1 MSEPTVRDV
10 MRLSDV
16 AAFMTLTEKAI
27 LARMARGTFL
37 PLPFVEYPYRWRGED
52 LLRWYRGEFREAE
65 QKLRKMA
72 RLRRKVA
79 A

>member
-1 MSEPTVRDV
+1 MTEPAVPDV

-16 AAFMTLTEKAI
+16 ASFMTLTEKAI

-37 PLPFVEYPYRWRGED
+37 PLPFAEHPYRWRGTD

-65 QKLRKMA
+65 QTLRKQA